1 MSIIVSSGNRQTP
14 NQYIIDV
21 INAKKRQTSIT
32 MRDYRIKGL
41 ISDIT
46 SWAGRNYSDLFVS
59 GSSAKGTALQGSSDL
74 DLFLSLKPTIQGTLG
89 EIFTDFSDTL
99 KRIGYDVR
107 PQNVSVRL
115 KHYGLQIDIV
125 PGKKLPNTQ
134 DWHFLYTNR
143 RENQNRIQTNVN
155 RHINAVVNS
164 GRVNEIMVLKIWR
177 DINRLDLPSMY
188 LEMYVL
194 KLMARKW
201 SGKGQLT
208 ENFLFLLEEI
218 ARNFPN
224 VAVYDPSSSTNT
236 ISHDLLKSEKQTIQR
251 AATRTLEN
259 RYLADMIY

>member
-21 INAKKRQTSIT
+21 INAKKRQSSIT
-32 MRDYRIKGL
+32 MRDYRIKRL

-46 SWAGRNYSDLFVS
+46 SWADRHYSDLFIS

-99 KRIGYDVR
+99 KRIGYNVR
-107 PQNVSVRL
+107 SQNVSLRL

-134 DWHFLYTNR
+134 DWHFLYTSR
-143 RENQNRIQTNVN
+143 RENQYRIQTNVK

-164 GRVNEIMVLKIWR
+164 GRINEIMALKIWR
-177 DINRLDLPSMY
+177 DINRLEFPSMY

-194 KLMARKW
+194 KTMTRKW

-208 ENFLFLLEEI
+208 ENLLYLLDDI
-218 ARNFPN
+218 SRYFPN

-236 ISHDLLKSEKQTIQR
+236 ISNDLLKSEKQTIQR
-251 AATRTLEN
+251 AAARTLECK
-259 RYLADMIY
+259 YLADMIY